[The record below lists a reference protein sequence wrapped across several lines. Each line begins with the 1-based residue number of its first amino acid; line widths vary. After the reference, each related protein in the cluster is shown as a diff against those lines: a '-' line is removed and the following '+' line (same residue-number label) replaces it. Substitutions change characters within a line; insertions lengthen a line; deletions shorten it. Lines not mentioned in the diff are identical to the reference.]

1 MRALDLFIIFGYLV
15 GITAFGVW
23 FSGKQETT
31 RDYFLGDRTVPW
43 WAIAAS
49 IVATETSTITF
60 ISVPGIAFARGGNF
74 QFLQLVFGYLLGRI
88 VISLLFIPSYFR
100 GELLTVYQLLE
111 RRFGLRIKMLA
122 AALFVVMRNI
132 ADGIRLLL
140 TAFVLA
146 AVYVA
151 FQPAADAETITIYS
165 IILLGAVM
173 IIFTYFG
180 GMEAVI
186 WVEVVQL
193 GIYIAG
199 ALAAAIVLIS
209 AINGGF
215 GGALALGTQ
224 FDKFDVVDWGWR
236 ATKYTIFSPTSFWG
250 ALPFSDWS
258 FAFQLPFDLT
268 KTYTLWAGLIGGCF
282 LTMSTHGTDQY
293 LVQRYLCTDR
303 PRRAAA
309 ALLSSGGVVL
319 AQFIGFLFI
328 GALLFAFYQP
338 HSDPLYAN
346 FAGACAR
353 LQPDAAAKCLSDP
366 AFAGVTSANFPF
378 TGGDR
383 VFPDFITKHLPSGL
397 SGLVVAAIFA
407 AALSSSLNSIAA
419 TAVNDLYKPF
429 ARRRKDR
436 HYLRVSHWLTLA
448 WGIVQIAVALFFMRR
463 NRSALDQAL
472 SIAGLINGPVLGI
485 FLVGT
490 FLRRVSE
497 PPALIGM
504 LVSIACMLY
513 VRFMTPLAW
522 TWYVLLGSLITFVVA
537 YAASFAFAPA
547 SPAQQDEL
555 APGAAVEN
563 L

>member
-1 MRALDLFIIFGYLV
+1 MKVLDLIIIFSYLI
-15 GITAFGVW
+15 GITLFGVW
-23 FSGKQETT
+23 FSRKQKTT

-74 QFLQLVFGYLLGRI
+74 QFLQLVIGYMLGRI

-100 GELLTVYQLLE
+100 GELMTVYQLLE
-111 RRFGLRIKMLA
+111 RRFGNRIKMLA
-122 AALFVVMRNI
+122 ASLFVVMRNI

-146 AVYVA
+146 AVYTA
-151 FQPAADAETITIYS
+151 FQPDADPQKIVIYS
-165 IILLGAVM
+165 IVLLGAVM

-193 GIYIAG
+193 GIYLVG
-199 ALAAAIVLIS
+199 ALMAGVVLVS

-215 GGALALGTQ
+215 GEAIAFGRQ
-224 FDKFDVVDWGWR
+224 YEKFDVIDLGFRETVHR
-236 ATKYTIFSPTSFWG
+236 FS
-250 ALPFSDWS
+250 LPFSNAS
-258 FAFQLPFDLT
+258 FSLSLPVDLT
-268 KTYTLWAGLIGGCF
+268 KTYTLWAGMIGGCF

-309 ALLSSGGVVL
+309 ALLSSGAVVF
-319 AQFIGFLFI
+319 AQFIGFLMI
-328 GALLFAFYQP
+328 GVLLFAFYQP
-338 HSDPLYAN
+338 HKDPAYTN
-346 FAGACAR
+346 FAEACAR
-353 LQPDAAAKCLSDP
+353 AQPAASARCFSDP
-366 AFAGVTSANFPF
+366 AFAQSASGTFPF
-378 TGGDR
+378 AGGDR
-383 VFPDFITKHLPSGL
+383 VFPDFITKFMPSGL
-397 SGLVVAAIFA
+397 AGLVVAAIFA

-429 ARRRKDR
+429 KPKRDDK
-436 HYLRVSHWLTLA
+436 HYLIISHWLTLL
-448 WGIVQIAVALFFMRR
+448 WGIVQIGVALLAMSQ

-472 SIAGLINGPVLGI
+472 SIASLINGPVLGV

-504 LVSIACMLY
+504 VTSLALMLY
-513 VRFMTPLAW
+513 IRFFTPIAW
-522 TWYVLLGSLITFVVA
+522 TWYVLIGSVITFLVA
-537 YAASFAFAPA
+537 WLASFAFAPA
-547 SPAQQDEL
+547 ARERQDEL
-555 APGAAVEN
+555 SPNG
-563 L
+563 

>member
-1 MRALDLFIIFGYLV
+1 YLIGIVLFGTWFGR
-15 GITAFGVW
+15 
-23 FSGKQETT
+23 KQKTT
-31 RDYFLGDRTVPW
+31 SAYFLGNRSVPW
-43 WAIAAS
+43 WAVAFS

-100 GELLTVYQLLE
+100 GDLLTVYQLLD
-111 RRFGLRIKMLA
+111 RRFGGKIKMLA
-122 AALFVVMRNI
+122 ASLFVVMRNI

-140 TAFVLA
+140 TAIVLA
-146 AVYVA
+146 AVYA
-151 FQPAADAETITIYS
+151 TFQPAANVETITIAS
-165 IILLGAVM
+165 IVLIGVAM

-199 ALAAAIVLIS
+199 AIAAAVILIS
-209 AINGGF
+209 SIDGG
-215 GGALALGTQ
+215 LATANTLATQ
-224 FDKFDVVDWGWR
+224 FGKYSLFD
-236 ATKYTIFSPTSFWG
+236 
-250 ALPFSDWS
+250 
-258 FAFQLPFDLT
+258 FAFDYT
-268 KTYTLWAGLIGGCF
+268 KTYTFWSGLIGGCF

-303 PRRAAA
+303 PRRAII
-309 ALLSSGGVVL
+309 ALLTSGAIVL

-328 GALLFAFYQP
+328 GVLLFAFYQP
-338 HSDPLYAN
+338 FADPGYAT
-346 FAGACAR
+346 
-353 LQPDAAAKCLSDP
+353 AASTA
-366 AFAGVTSANFPF
+366 FPF

-407 AALSSSLNSIAA
+407 AAMSSSLNSIAA

-429 ARRRKDR
+429 QPRRADE
-436 HYLRVSHWLTLA
+436 HYLKVSHLLTLV
-448 WGIVQIAVALFFMRR
+448 WGVVQIGVALAVR
-463 NRSALDQAL
+463 NQPGSALSQAL
-472 SIAGLINGPVLGI
+472 SVASLINGPILGV

-490 FLRRVSE
+490 LLRRVSQ

-504 LVSIACMLY
+504 IVSMGAMLY
-513 VRFMTPLAW
+513 IFLATTIAW
-522 TWYVLLGSLITFVVA
+522 TWYVFIGSLITVVVSWL
-537 YAASFAFAPA
+537 ASFALQAEVPRLT
-547 SPAQQDEL
+547 E
-555 APGAAVEN
+555 VEEE
-563 L
+563 

>member
-1 MRALDLFIIFGYLV
+1 MSALDLLIIFGYLA
-15 GITAFGVW
+15 GITLFGVW

-60 ISVPGIAFARGGNF
+60 ISVPGVAFARGGNF
-74 QFLQLVFGYLLGRI
+74 QFLQLVFGYMLGRI

-111 RRFGLRIKMLA
+111 RRFGLKIKMLA

-132 ADGIRLLL
+132 ADGVRLLL

-151 FQPAADAETITIYS
+151 FQPAADAEAITVYA
-165 IILLGAVM
+165 IILLGVVM
-173 IIFTYFG
+173 IVFTYFG

-199 ALAAAIVLIS
+199 ALAAAIVLTS

-215 GGALALGTQ
+215 GGALAQGAQ
-224 FDKFDVVDWGWR
+224 YDKFDLVDWGWR
-236 ATKYTIFSPTSFWG
+236 QTPYTIFSPTSFWG
-250 ALPFSDWS
+250 ALPFSGGS
-258 FAFQLPFDLT
+258 LSFQLPFDLT
-268 KTYTLWAGLIGGCF
+268 KTYTFWAGLVGGCF

-309 ALLSSGGVVL
+309 ALLSSGGVVF
-319 AQFIGFLFI
+319 AQFIGFLLI
-328 GALLFAFYQP
+328 GVLLFAFYQP
-338 HSDPLYAN
+338 
-346 FAGACAR
+346 
-353 LQPDAAAKCLSDP
+353 QSDP
-366 AFAGVTSANFPF
+366 AYATLTAGAATLPIEGAFRAVGS
-378 TGGDR
+378 DR

-429 ARRRKDR
+429 APRRDDR

-448 WGIVQIAVALFFMRR
+448 WGVVQIGVALFFMRR

-504 LVSIACMLY
+504 IVSLCVMLY

-522 TWYVLLGSLITFVVA
+522 TWYVLLGSTLTFVVA
-537 YAASFAFAPA
+537 YAVSFAFAPA
-547 SPAQQDEL
+547 APAGRDEL
-555 APGAAVEN
+555 APGGAVRN

>member
-1 MRALDLFIIFGYLV
+1 MKTLDLFIIFAYLI
-15 GITAFGVW
+15 GIVLFGTW
-23 FSGKQETT
+23 FGRKQKTT
-31 RDYFLGDRTVPW
+31 SAYFLGNRSVPW
-43 WAIAAS
+43 WAVAFS

-100 GELLTVYQLLE
+100 GDLLTVYQLLD
-111 RRFGLRIKMLA
+111 RRFGGKIKMLA
-122 AALFVVMRNI
+122 ASLFVVMRNI

-140 TAFVLA
+140 TAIVLA

-151 FQPAADAETITIYS
+151 FQPQANVETITIAS
-165 IILLGAVM
+165 IVLIGVAM

-199 ALAAAIVLIS
+199 AIAAAVILVSSID
-209 AINGGF
+209 GG
-215 GGALALGTQ
+215 LATAGTLATQ
-224 FDKFDVVDWGWR
+224 FGKYSLFD
-236 ATKYTIFSPTSFWG
+236 
-250 ALPFSDWS
+250 
-258 FAFQLPFDLT
+258 FAFDYT
-268 KTYTLWAGLIGGCF
+268 KTYTFWSGLIGGCF

-303 PRRAAA
+303 PRRATI
-309 ALLSSGGVVL
+309 ALLTSGAIVL

-328 GALLFAFYQP
+328 GVLLFAFYQP
-338 HSDPLYAN
+338 FN
-346 FAGACAR
+346 
-353 LQPDAAAKCLSDP
+353 DP
-366 AFAGVTSANFPF
+366 AYATAANAAFPF

-383 VFPDFITKHLPSGL
+383 VFPDFITKYMPSGL

-407 AALSSSLNSIAA
+407 AAMSSSLNSIAA

-429 ARRRKDR
+429 QPRRDDS
-436 HYLRVSHWLTLA
+436 HYLKVSHLLTLV
-448 WGIVQIAVALFFMRR
+448 WGVVQIGVALGM
-463 NRSALDQAL
+463 RSAPGSALSQAL
-472 SIAGLINGPVLGI
+472 SVASLINGPILGV

-490 FLRRVSE
+490 LLRRVSQ

-504 LVSIACMLY
+504 IVSMGSMLY
-513 VRFMTPLAW
+513 IFLATKIAW
-522 TWYVLLGSLITFVVA
+522 TWYVFIGSSITVVVA
-537 YAASFAFAPA
+537 LLASLVWQGEPRGI
-547 SPAQQDEL
+547 QQIE
-555 APGAAVEN
+555 EETT
-563 L
+563 